1 MATRGRPAFQPT
13 NEQRK
18 NVEVM
23 ASLGIPEENI
33 RLLVRNRSDTPISRN
48 SLRKHFKKELEIGAT
63 KLNARVGHFMVTTIF
78 GTRPPDGVTPIRDE
92 RVRGRLGELFL
103 KARLGWR
110 EIALNQHEVAEK
122 SKEQELIEVEEVRRR
137 LKEKLRRLVPLPR
150 NSGEPGKI

>member
-13 NEQRK
+13 DDQRK

-33 RLLVRNRSDTPISRN
+33 RLVVRNRSDTPISRT

-63 KLNARVGHFMVTTIF
+63 KLNARVGHFMVATIF

-92 RVRGRLGELFL
+92 R
-103 KARLGWR
+103 
-110 EIALNQHEVAEK
+110 
-122 SKEQELIEVEEVRRR
+122 SLITRPLRHVQLPSWSPIRVRRMDDNLNDPVTIEAIR
-137 LKEKLRRLVPLPR
+137 TIEL
-150 NSGEPGKI
+150 